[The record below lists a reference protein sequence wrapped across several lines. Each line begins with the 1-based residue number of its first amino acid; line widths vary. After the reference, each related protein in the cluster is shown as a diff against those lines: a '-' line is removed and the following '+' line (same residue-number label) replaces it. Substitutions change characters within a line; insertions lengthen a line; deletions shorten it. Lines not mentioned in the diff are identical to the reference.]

1 MLITAD
7 EGMWMLTQLDQL
19 NLDKKGLKIKISDI
33 YDLVNPLLTDAIV
46 WLGGCSAS
54 FVSPD
59 GPILSNHH

>member
-1 MLITAD
+1 
-7 EGMWMLTQLDQL
+7 MLTQLDQL